1 MISCRVIL
9 IVAISLLNAGES
21 LQQAGKPA
29 PLDIKCSNKKQLL
42 PADCIKAYQQII
54 YNGDSTTDSNAGK
67 IEKAFG
73 SCTTVIE
80 NPRYLRVPKAII
92 EDAFN
97 QLGAKCKGLTGNVVL
112 PNYDGV
118 RLLARHHSR
127 RFARYEDSH
136 PLLQPLCRAPP
147 PKDVIP
153 SECKAAYEA
162 FPTNAQGQLMSIDKH
177 QQSNMM
183 ISTVKGCVV
192 TIGTTDSSRVWVSK
206 SEAAIAFQ
214 KLMDGCGTQGGYII
228 TKGALGKNGKLALQA
243 NGRG

>member
-42 PADCIKAYQQII
+42 PADCI
-54 YNGDSTTDSNAGK
+54 NNAGK

-214 KLMDGCGTQGGYII
+214 KLMDGCGTQQVWGYII

>member
-112 PNYDGV
+112 TKL
-118 RLLARHHSR
+118 RWRS
-127 RFARYEDSH
+127 
-136 PLLQPLCRAPP
+136 
-147 PKDVIP
+147 
-153 SECKAAYEA
+153 
-162 FPTNAQGQLMSIDKH
+162 
-177 QQSNMM
+177 
-183 ISTVKGCVV
+183 V
-192 TIGTTDSSRVWVSK
+192 T
-206 SEAAIAFQ
+206 
-214 KLMDGCGTQGGYII
+214 C
-228 TKGALGKNGKLALQA
+228 
-243 NGRG
+243 